1 MNETEKASYWRE
13 QVSQYRASGLTM
25 KAWCEKHHIAFGQ
38 MKYWIRK
45 LGLRQRSR
53 GTVVPNW
60 IEVTP
65 IPAPA
70 SSLVVRVGA
79 AEIKVAAGFDA
90 ALLKQVVQT
99 LGDHA

>member
-1 MNETEKASYWRE
+1 MNKNEKANYWRE
-13 QVSQYRASGLTM
+13 QVSEYRASGLTM
-25 KAWCEKHHIAFGQ
+25 KAWCEKHHIASGQ

-53 GTVVPNW
+53 RAAAPNW

-65 IPAPA
+65 VPASA
-70 SSLVVRVGA
+70 SSLIVRVGA
-79 AEIKVAAGFDA
+79 AEIEVAAGFDT

-99 LGDHA
+99 LGDPS

>member
-1 MNETEKASYWRE
+1 
-13 QVSQYRASGLTM
+13 M
-25 KAWCEKHHIAFGQ
+25 KAWCENHHIAFGQ

-53 GTVVPNW
+53 RAAAPNW

-65 IPAPA
+65 TATSA
-70 SSLVVRVGA
+70 SSIVVRVGA
-79 AEIKVAAGFDA
+79 AEIEVAAGFDA